1 MESDRKPPGSPYPT
15 DEEIAQRVY
24 EMFLERTWPSGSPDY
39 WNIAESELLD
49 RAARR
54 ILRREGR
61 GPRGHKH

>member
-1 MESDRKPPGSPYPT
+1 VQSDRKPPRGLYPT

-24 EMFLERTWPSGSPDY
+24 EMFLERTWTFESPDY

-54 ILRREGR
+54 VLRRAGR
-61 GPRGHKH
+61 ADRES